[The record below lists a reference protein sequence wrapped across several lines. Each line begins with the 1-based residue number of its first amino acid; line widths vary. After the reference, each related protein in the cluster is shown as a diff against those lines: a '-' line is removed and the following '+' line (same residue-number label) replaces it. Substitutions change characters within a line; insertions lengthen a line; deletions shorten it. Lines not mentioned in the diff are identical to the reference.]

1 MSDKYAAL
9 RAAAER
15 AEGAH
20 DRLSVMPPDD
30 IFDISLQQG
39 TQLDN
44 DITDLNN
51 FNDAANPATILE
63 LLAERDADKRRI
75 AETDEA
81 LCNLLP
87 GVEYMDPP
95 DGGSLSLITQVQRMV
110 EDYRQRIAELE
121 ARTITVKLSNP
132 VYARIYKTGESIHVW
147 PAYDVQTAIEF
158 AGISLKIEGE

>member
-1 MSDKYAAL
+1 MSDQYAAL

-15 AEGAH
+15 TEGAH

-63 LLAERDADKRRI
+63 LLAERDADK
-75 AETDEA
+75 A
-81 LCNLLP
+81 
-87 GVEYMDPP
+87 
-95 DGGSLSLITQVQRMV
+95 
-110 EDYRQRIAELE
+110 RIAELE
-121 ARTITVKLSNP
+121 SRKVKLDHP
-132 VYARIYKTGESIHVW
+132 KIGKLHGALIHVW
-147 PAYDVQTAIEF
+147 PAYDVQTAIAF

>member
-9 RAAAER
+9 KAAAER

-75 AETDEA
+75 AE
-81 LCNLLP
+81 
-87 GVEYMDPP
+87 
-95 DGGSLSLITQVQRMV
+95 
-110 EDYRQRIAELE
+110 LE
-121 ARTITVKLSNP
+121 AREVKLPPLSDDLIAILGRPNFTCAHLAELMRKGGDDIRRKAEHEQAA
-132 VYARIYKTGESIHVW
+132 VIYWFLSLYLEHGNKWEAVAKADIQSRV
-147 PAYDVQTAIEF
+147 AMAS
-158 AGISLKIEGE
+158 ASLKIEGE